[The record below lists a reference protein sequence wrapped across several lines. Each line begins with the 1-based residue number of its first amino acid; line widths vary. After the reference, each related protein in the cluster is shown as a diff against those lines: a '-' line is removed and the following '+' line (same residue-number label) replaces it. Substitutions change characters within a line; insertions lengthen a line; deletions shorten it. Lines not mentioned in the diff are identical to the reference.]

1 MGKQIV
7 IRERA
12 MSFQRNLGFKPNDHK
27 YSTGYS
33 LYHRPYLLIF
43 LCGTSC
49 VLVFVT
55 SALYNTL
62 KREVKFTIA
71 KQHQITSR

>member
-27 YSTGYS
+27 YSTG
-33 LYHRPYLLIF
+33 
-43 LCGTSC
+43 
-49 VLVFVT
+49 
-55 SALYNTL
+55 
-62 KREVKFTIA
+62 
-71 KQHQITSR
+71 